1 MVWKMSQISRRKV
14 VKKMTFWGEIFGG
27 FRRRV
32 FVKFNADSIQVYKV
46 GEITTK
52 AKYNLIET

>member
-1 MVWKMSQISRRKV
+1 MSQISRRKV